1 MAGTGKSSGGNG
13 CTCGQRG
20 QRNSTHS
27 SYNYSILSPVMIT
40 VSHSLSP
47 LPSLPHSAVHH
58 LLDWHRLLSGY
69 IKWNLKQ
76 RCSKNTCVC
85 VKYHIYQNPVSLFS
99 TLINSFPS
107 CLLSSSLTCS
117 QSKDEGGKSRTW
129 RGSAFYSELMHEEIG
144 SLRKFRGATMALL
157 SMDQCDRQKEG
168 GREGRV

>member
-1 MAGTGKSSGGNG
+1 MAGTGTSSGGNG

-85 VKYHIYQNPVSLFS
+85 KMSYLPESSISVFDPHKQFSFLSALLKLDLQPIKGWGWKIQNMER
-99 TLINSFPS
+99 I
-107 CLLSSSLTCS
+107 CLLFRADAWRDWKLT
-117 QSKDEGGKSRTW
+117 
-129 RGSAFYSELMHEEIG
+129 
-144 SLRKFRGATMALL
+144 
-157 SMDQCDRQKEG
+157 
-168 GREGRV
+168 